1 MLIYLKVRERMAYS
15 KAQNEATKNYKK
27 RNPEQ
32 TKYLNYKTMARSF
45 IKNLATQEDLDML
58 KGLMAGKEENDRA
71 RK

>member
-1 MLIYLKVRERMAYS
+1 MKVRERMAYS

>member
-58 KGLMAGKEENDRA
+58 KGLMAEKEENDRA